1 MNVTGA
7 APLNRRPAGF
17 APALDFAQR
26 QQQNQRSSAALVL
39 CFMLFF
45 LLVGLS
51 VDYVYLGA
59 FRPRGAALPW
69 ATLGALT
76 FATLMTL
83 TAYGAGAKLILAAMG
98 AETPDIKN
106 PQHRELHNIV
116 TEMALASGCRMP
128 KVYVV
133 YDAAANAFA
142 TGRDEETAAICVT
155 TGLLALLDREETQ
168 GVVAHEMA
176 HIKNNDI
183 IVMMLISV
191 LLGGI
196 ALLADWAQRS
206 VLVSRGERTSSRA
219 NPLLVV
225 PALLLIVVSPLISR
239 LLAMAVSRQREFLAD
254 ATAVEFTRNPLGLAK
269 ALEKIRDAG
278 MPFQKAS
285 RGTAHL
291 FIVSPF
297 RRRVDDR
304 EGKLADLLSAHPP
317 IEQRIAL
324 LYQMGGAAAPATA
337 AGSSRFKV
345 QSSRSESG
353 NVS

>member
-1 MNVTGA
+1 
-7 APLNRRPAGF
+7 
-17 APALDFAQR
+17 
-26 QQQNQRSSAALVL
+26 
-39 CFMLFF
+39 
-45 LLVGLS
+45 
-51 VDYVYLGA
+51 
-59 FRPRGAALPW
+59 
-69 ATLGALT
+69 
-76 FATLMTL
+76 
-83 TAYGAGAKLILAAMG
+83 
-98 AETPDIKN
+98 
-106 PQHRELHNIV
+106 
-116 TEMALASGCRMP
+116 
-128 KVYVV
+128 
-133 YDAAANAFA
+133 
-142 TGRDEETAAICVT
+142 
-155 TGLLALLDREETQ
+155 
-168 GVVAHEMA
+168 
-176 HIKNNDI
+176 
-183 IVMMLISV
+183 MMLISV

-206 VLVSRGERTSSRA
+206 VLVSRGGRTSSRA

-304 EGKLADLLSAHPP
+304 DGKLADLLGTHPP
-317 IEQRIAL
+317 IERRIAL
-324 LYQMGGAAAPATA
+324 LYQMAGAAPAAA

-345 QSSRSESG
+345 QSSRSESE
-353 NVS
+353 NAS